1 MIEQMDVDNIEALE
15 SKETGRRMPLGWQ
28 LLFWGLILFGIYYV
42 VAYTPAISG
51 WSQERAYTESV
62 KP

>member
-1 MIEQMDVDNIEALE
+1 MADDMDNIHDFEAKDTSHTL
-15 SKETGRRMPLGWQ
+15 PLGWL
-28 LLFWGLILFGIYYV
+28 LLFWGLILFGVFYF

-51 WSQERAYTESV
+51 WSQERAYTDSI